1 MSSYDIVID
10 SSTRKERATTDA
22 NNFTVYLSTPLYGI
36 QSVNFVSASIPYLNS
51 ASQVNGNVHAY
62 YIVLEVPNYGI
73 LTDRIYTV
81 DNPLVYGGKIVTK
94 GISNYNNFIIKLTSL
109 QGVVAG
115 MTISGTGIS
124 GGTTI
129 ATVNGLTSTIVLS
142 QTKTGS
148 VSSTATIEE
157 TNSISSKS
165 EDYFITVS
173 DIDELS
179 VGMTASGTGIDAS
192 ATISAF
198 ADATTVILSLPN
210 TGTVSG
216 TITFNGNIEKT
227 GSSGDSS
234 LTNRLYVT
242 DSSSLE
248 LYGTISL
255 SGTGIP
261 GSTTISSIS
270 GNIITLNNAVT
281 SSINSLL
288 SFERTVTPTMSDISI
303 SGSDLIA
310 IDEDKTIEVG
320 MDVSGTGIGSS
331 AVVSLKEGNVI
342 KLSVNNT
349 STVSGLITF
358 SLPQINN
365 RFDFAYTGSL
375 AVPSL
380 AGASP
385 TNYVMSSMNDSI
397 SVQKTVPVME
407 AIKVSIYYYD
417 TSDSSFKLY
426 PFTNSGS
433 ATEEFV
439 LKLSVQATKD
449 KRFATRQ
456 QDEDDKRLE
465 PKIAPPVTPGSENTF
480 ARKLIN
486 YYKSTTRNKLNP
498 EEPTEPVGAL
508 LPRREFMGV
517 PTKYA
522 QILIPIAVVL
532 LVLAILL
539 AK

>member
-1 MSSYDIVID
+1 
-10 SSTRKERATTDA
+10 
-22 NNFTVYLSTPLYGI
+22 
-36 QSVNFVSASIPYLNS
+36 VNFVSASVPYINGTS
-51 ASQVNGNVHAY
+51 SQVNGNVHAY
-62 YIVLEVPNYGI
+62 YVVLEVPNYGI

-349 STVSGLITF
+349 STVSGLIKF
-358 SLPQINN
+358 SIPQINN

-426 PFTNSGS
+426 PFTSTGS

-449 KRFATRQ
+449 KRFATKQ

>member
-10 SSTRKERATTDA
+10 SSTRKDRATTDA

-62 YIVLEVPNYGI
+62 YVVLEVPNYGI

-81 DNPLVYGGKIVTK
+81 DNPLVYGGKTVSK
-94 GISNYNNFIIKLTSL
+94 SISNYNNFIIKLSSS
-109 QGVVAG
+109 QGVVSG
-115 MTISGTGIS
+115 MTITGSGIS

-129 ATVNGLTSTIVLS
+129 TTVNGSTSTVVLS
-142 QTKTGS
+142 QTKISPVSGS
-148 VSSTATIEE
+148 ATITE
-157 TNSISSKS
+157 TNSIFSKS
-165 EDYFITVS
+165 EDYFLTVS
-173 DIDELS
+173 DINELS
-179 VGMTASGTGIDAS
+179 IGMSVSGTGVANGAI
-192 ATISAF
+192 ISAI
-198 ADATTVILSLPN
+198 ANATTVILSLPN

-216 TITFNGNIEKT
+216 TITFNGVIEKT
-227 GSSGDSS
+227 GSGNSTF
-234 LTNRLYVT
+234 TNRLYVT
-242 DSSSLE
+242 DSSRLE

-270 GNIITLNNAVT
+270 GNIITLNNNVT
-281 SSINSLL
+281 SSINELL
-288 SFERTVTPTMSDISI
+288 VFVRTVTPTISDISI
-303 SGSDLIA
+303 SGTDLIA

-320 MDVSGTGIGSS
+320 MDVSGTGIGSN

-385 TNYVMSSMNDSI
+385 TNYVMSSMNDRF

-417 TSDSSFKLY
+417 TSDSFFKLY
-426 PFTNSGS
+426 PFTNTGA

-449 KRFATRQ
+449 KRFSTKQ
-456 QDEDDKRLE
+456 QDENDKRLE
-465 PKIAPPVTPGSENTF
+465 PNIAPPVTPGTENTF

-486 YYKSTTRNKLNP
+486 YYRSSTRNRNNP
-498 EEPTEPVGAL
+498 EVSTEPVGVL

>member
-210 TGTVSG
+210 TGTVSV

-227 GSSGDSS
+227 GSGVATANNDQ
-234 LTNRLYVT
+234 LYV
-242 DSSSLE
+242 SNVSE
-248 LYGTISL
+248 LSAGMSV

-261 GSTTISSIS
+261 GGTTILSISDYIVTLSASKTSTINEELTFTRTVTTTISDY
-270 GNIITLNNAVT
+270 L
-281 SSINSLL
+281 
-288 SFERTVTPTMSDISI
+288 
-303 SGSDLIA
+303 
-310 IDEDKTIEVG
+310 
-320 MDVSGTGIGSS
+320 
-331 AVVSLKEGNVI
+331 
-342 KLSVNNT
+342 
-349 STVSGLITF
+349 
-358 SLPQINN
+358 
-365 RFDFAYTGSL
+365 
-375 AVPSL
+375 
-380 AGASP
+380 
-385 TNYVMSSMNDSI
+385 
-397 SVQKTVPVME
+397 
-407 AIKVSIYYYD
+407 
-417 TSDSSFKLY
+417 
-426 PFTNSGS
+426 S
-433 ATEEFV
+433 ATE
-439 LKLSVQATKD
+439 
-449 KRFATRQ
+449 
-456 QDEDDKRLE
+456 
-465 PKIAPPVTPGSENTF
+465 
-480 ARKLIN
+480 
-486 YYKSTTRNKLNP
+486 
-498 EEPTEPVGAL
+498 
-508 LPRREFMGV
+508 
-517 PTKYA
+517 
-522 QILIPIAVVL
+522 IL
-532 LVLAILL
+532 
-539 AK
+539 